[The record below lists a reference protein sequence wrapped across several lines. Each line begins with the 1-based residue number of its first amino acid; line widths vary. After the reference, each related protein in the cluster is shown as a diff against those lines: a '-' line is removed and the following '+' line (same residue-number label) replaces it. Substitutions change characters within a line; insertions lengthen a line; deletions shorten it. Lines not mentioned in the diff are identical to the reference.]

1 MSLGAGPAP
10 VSDVARPRCFLK
22 VSRLEAQLL
31 LERYPECGNLLLR
44 PSGDGAGG
52 VSVTTLQTL
61 NGCACAVSGGRASGT
76 GRGRSWGVAM
86 LWVGPGRGLPVDSIR
101 AWFSRG
107 ILPGA
112 GSFLKVE
119 SFEGLIPRREPRPD
133 VGWSGSG
140 PSWGRG
146 PGEGRALPCPTAR
159 SCTRPLP
166 CQDAGGQALQGEA
179 RGRQVR
185 NRRGGSGEHWAGS
198 GEGNGVGCAPST
210 PALIASP
217 L

>member
-10 VSDVARPRCFLK
+10 VTDVARPRCFLK

-61 NGCACAVSGGRASGT
+61 NGCACAASGGRGV
-76 GRGRSWGVAM
+76 GYRGVVT
-86 LWVGPGRGLPVDSIR
+86 LWVGPGRGLPVESIM

-107 ILPGA
+107 TLPGA

-119 SFEGLIPRREPRPD
+119 SFEGLIPR
-133 VGWSGSG
+133 
-140 PSWGRG
+140 
-146 PGEGRALPCPTAR
+146 
-159 SCTRPLP
+159 
-166 CQDAGGQALQGEA
+166 
-179 RGRQVR
+179 
-185 NRRGGSGEHWAGS
+185 
-198 GEGNGVGCAPST
+198 
-210 PALIASP
+210 
-217 L
+217 